1 MPRPSLEEDVR
12 KAVREYPLLAE
23 NLSAEEAPLNTLAV
37 AELLNF
43 DRKTLKKYHLD
54 EEIAAAAERQAVRA
68 KPSPREIK
76 QRSIQNM
83 LSARDQEIA
92 AMRQRCE
99 SLIARVC
106 LAEGNAQRLWDWS
119 GWAVEAAATSRS
131 IVTTHRRAPA
141 QDTSFDA
148 TATVISALRTN
159 VDN

>member
-106 LAEGNAQRLWDWS
+106 LAEGNAQRLWD
-119 GWAVEAAATSRS
+119 
-131 IVTTHRRAPA
+131 
-141 QDTSFDA
+141 
-148 TATVISALRTN
+148 
-159 VDN
+159 